1 MESRVSFPFL
11 VFDGASMNQSFS
23 STASPVS
30 YSWTRRIA
38 IAVCLVVG
46 VIYSIRA
53 LTRPAQA
60 TSSST
65 QDEQQPIE
73 TVQLGQRVVG
83 RNPLREQ
90 TQLASDIRP
99 ETWRAV
105 RLEMDAHGVKYDLA
119 FLRSVDWI
127 EAAGAQVGGMIDLRM
142 PEMGLSGPALV
153 KAIDP
158 CPPIEPDDGE
168 GRSVVTG
175 TMSHPAAN
183 LLDIAIEGEPEPL
196 GVTTTHPMWS
206 EDQLRF
212 VVAGDLKIGERLQR
226 ADGTLTQITRITPHT
241 GPPVMVHNLEVDGE
255 HVYCV
260 GGGGL
265 LVHNDCENLIYRGGG
280 TNPGNLTPRPD
291 DDGMLSFRDSL
302 SNPIDPVNG
311 GPLGGRPVF
320 GVGDKYISVDANRL
334 PAGSVIRDNVPP
346 GHVSVFGVSPED
358 LKDLANVGRLPK

>member
-1 MESRVSFPFL
+1 
-11 VFDGASMNQSFS
+11 MNQSFS

-241 GPPVMVHNLEVDGE
+241 GPPVMVHNLEIDGE

-260 GGGGL
+260 GGAGL
-265 LVHNDCENLIYRGGG
+265 LVHNSCPTNLGPYSSFEPHQV
-280 TNPGNLTPRPD
+280 NPGISQLE
-291 DDGMLSFRDSL
+291 GYH
-302 SNPIDPVNG
+302 VNG
-311 GPLGGRPVF
+311 LGRVEPWRAHYDEF
-320 GVGDKYISVDANRL
+320 
-334 PAGSVIRDNVPP
+334 
-346 GHVSVFGVSPED
+346 
-358 LKDLANVGRLPK
+358 GRLRARTDYNAGNRTDGIPDVHHHTFQWGPGQNPEMIGNHIPGEFVP